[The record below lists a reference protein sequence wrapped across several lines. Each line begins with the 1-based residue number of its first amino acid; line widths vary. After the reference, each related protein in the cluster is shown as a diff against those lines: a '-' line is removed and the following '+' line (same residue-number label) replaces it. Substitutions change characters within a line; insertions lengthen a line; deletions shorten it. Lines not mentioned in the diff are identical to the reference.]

1 MKNYYTFENFII
13 DEGNRFA
20 YLMAKEVL
28 EEKTH
33 INNILFIYGD
43 IGTGKSHLLNAILD
57 KAYKEKSN
65 TKILYISVDE
75 LVKELINAIK
85 DEKYNQFINKYES
98 LDILLIDDFQ
108 CVAGKE
114 RIQEEIFNI
123 FSELYNKK
131 KQIVIASI
139 SKPKDTQIF
148 AERLKMNFEY
158 GILANIS
165 MQTSE
170 TKDTILNN
178 RAKNNK
184 LNVDKETIEYISKK
198 EDLNIKEMI
207 GLINTVDSYNKLI
220 QEKMSKEKIDKT
232 INDITKNHKNHN
244 F

>member
-33 INNILFIYGD
+33 RNNILFIYGD
-43 IGTGKSHLLNAILD
+43 TGVGKTHLLNAILD

-65 TKILYISVDE
+65 AKILYISVDE

-85 DEKYNQFINKYES
+85 DEEYNKFINKYEG

-108 CVAGKE
+108 YIARKE

-131 KQIVIASI
+131 KQIVIASN
-139 SKPKDTQIF
+139 SKPKNIQIF

-170 TKDTILNN
+170 TKEAILNN
-178 RAKNNK
+178 KVKSNK
-184 LNVDKETIEYISKK
+184 LNVDKEAIEYISKK
-198 EDLNIKEMI
+198 ADLNIKEMI
-207 GLINTVDSYNKLI
+207 GLINTVDSYNKLL
-220 QEKMSKEKIDKT
+220 QEEMAKERLDRI
-232 INDITKNHKNHN
+232 ISDIRKNHN

>member
-1 MKNYYTFENFII
+1 MKNYYTFENFIV
-13 DEGNRFA
+13 DESNKFA
-20 YLMAKEVL
+20 YLMAKDVL
-28 EEKTH
+28 EEKRYR
-33 INNILFIYGD
+33 NNILFIYGD
-43 IGTGKSHLLNAILD
+43 TGVGKTHLLKAILY
-57 KAYKEKSN
+57 KAYKEKSD

-108 CVAGKE
+108 CIARKE

-131 KQIVIASI
+131 KQIVIASN
-139 SKPKDTQIF
+139 SRPKEIQIF

-165 MQTSE
+165 MQTSG
-170 TKDTILNN
+170 TKEAILNN
-178 RAKNNK
+178 KVKSNK
-184 LNVDKETIEYISKK
+184 LNVDIEAIEYISKK
-198 EDLNIKEMI
+198 ADLNIKEMI
-207 GLINTVDSYNKLI
+207 GLINTVDSYNKLL
-220 QEKMSKEKIDKT
+220 QEEMAKERLDRI
-232 INDITKNHKNHN
+232 ISDITKNHKNYN

>member
-1 MKNYYTFENFII
+1 M
-13 DEGNRFA
+13 
-20 YLMAKEVL
+20 
-28 EEKTH
+28 
-33 INNILFIYGD
+33 
-43 IGTGKSHLLNAILD
+43 
-57 KAYKEKSN
+57 
-65 TKILYISVDE
+65 
-75 LVKELINAIK
+75 
-85 DEKYNQFINKYES
+85 
-98 LDILLIDDFQ
+98 
-108 CVAGKE
+108 
-114 RIQEEIFNI
+114 
-123 FSELYNKK
+123 YNKK

-220 QEKMSKEKIDKT
+220 QEKMSKERLDMI
-232 INDITKNHKNHN
+232 IRDIIKNHN

>member
-20 YLMAKEVL
+20 YIMAKEVL

-33 INNILFIYGD
+33 RNNILFIYGD
-43 IGTGKSHLLNAILD
+43 TGVGKTHLLNAILD
-57 KAYKEKSN
+57 KTYKEKSN
-65 TKILYISVDE
+65 AKILYISVDE

-220 QEKMSKEKIDKT
+220 QEKMPKERLDMI
-232 INDITKNHKNHN
+232 IRDITKNHKNHN

>member
-20 YLMAKEVL
+20 YLMAKEIL

-33 INNILFIYGD
+33 RNNILFIYGD
-43 IGTGKSHLLNAILD
+43 TGVGKTHLLKAILD
-57 KAYKEKSN
+57 KANKEKSS

-108 CVAGKE
+108 CIARKE

-131 KQIVIASI
+131 KQIVIASN
-139 SKPKDTQIF
+139 SRPKEIQIF

-165 MQTSE
+165 MQTSG
-170 TKDTILNN
+170 TKEAILNN
-178 RAKNNK
+178 KVKSNK
-184 LNVDKETIEYISKK
+184 LNVDIEAIEYISKK
-198 EDLNIKEMI
+198 ADLNIKEMI
-207 GLINTVDSYNKLI
+207 GLVNTIDLYYKLMK
-220 QEKMSKEKIDKT
+220 EKMSKEKIDKT
-232 INDITKNHKNHN
+232 IRDITKNHN

>member
-20 YLMAKEVL
+20 YLMAKEIL

-33 INNILFIYGD
+33 RNNILFIYGD
-43 IGTGKSHLLNAILD
+43 TGVGKTHLLKAILD
-57 KAYKEKSN
+57 KANKEKSS

-75 LVKELINAIK
+75 LVKELINVIK
-85 DEKYNQFINKYES
+85 DEEYNKFINRYEG

-108 CVAGKE
+108 CIARKE

-131 KQIVIASI
+131 KQIVIASN
-139 SKPKDTQIF
+139 SKPKNIQIF

-170 TKDTILNN
+170 TKEAILNN
-178 RAKNNK
+178 KVKSNK
-184 LNVDKETIEYISKK
+184 LNVDIEAIEYISKK
-198 EDLNIKEMI
+198 ANLNIKEMI
-207 GLINTVDSYNKLI
+207 GLINTVDSYNKLL
-220 QEKMSKEKIDKT
+220 QEEMAKDRLDRIIS
-232 INDITKNHKNHN
+232 DIIKNHN

>member
-20 YLMAKEVL
+20 YLMAKEIL

-33 INNILFIYGD
+33 RNNILFIYGD
-43 IGTGKSHLLNAILD
+43 TGVGKTHLLKAILD
-57 KAYKEKSN
+57 KANKEKSS

-85 DEKYNQFINKYES
+85 DEEYNKFINRYEG

-108 CVAGKE
+108 CIARKE

-131 KQIVIASI
+131 KQIVIASN
-139 SKPKDTQIF
+139 SKPKNIQIF

-170 TKDTILNN
+170 TKEAILNN
-178 RAKNNK
+178 KVKSNK
-184 LNVDKETIEYISKK
+184 LNVDIEAIEYISKK
-198 EDLNIKEMI
+198 ADLNIKEMI
-207 GLINTVDSYNKLI
+207 GLINTVDSYNKLL
-220 QEKMSKEKIDKT
+220 QEEMAKDRLDRIIS
-232 INDITKNHKNHN
+232 DIRKNHN

>member
-33 INNILFIYGD
+33 RNNILFIYGD
-43 IGTGKSHLLNAILD
+43 TGVGKTHLLNAILD

-98 LDILLIDDFQ
+98 LDILLIDDLQ

-220 QEKMSKEKIDKT
+220 QEKMPKERLDMI
-232 INDITKNHKNHN
+232 IRDIIKNHN

>member
-1 MKNYYTFENFII
+1 MKNYYKFENFIV
-13 DEGNRFA
+13 DVSNRFA
-20 YLMAKEVL
+20 YLMAKDIL
-28 EEKTH
+28 EEKRYR
-33 INNILFIYGD
+33 NNILFIYGD
-43 IGTGKSHLLNAILD
+43 TGVGKTHLLKAILY
-57 KAYKEKSN
+57 KAYKKKSN
-65 TKILYISVDE
+65 AKILYISANE

-148 AERLKMNFEY
+148 EERLKMNFEY

-220 QEKMSKEKIDKT
+220 QEKMPKERLDMI
-232 INDITKNHKNHN
+232 IRDIIKNHN

>member
-1 MKNYYTFENFII
+1 MKNYYTFENFIV
-13 DEGNRFA
+13 DESNKFA

-33 INNILFIYGD
+33 KNNILFIYGD
-43 IGTGKSHLLNAILD
+43 TGVGKTHLLNAILD

-207 GLINTVDSYNKLI
+207 GLINTVDSYNKLL
-220 QEKMSKEKIDKT
+220 QEEMAKERLDRI
-232 INDITKNHKNHN
+232 ISDITKNHKNYN

>member
-1 MKNYYTFENFII
+1 MKNYYKFENFIV
-13 DEGNRFA
+13 DVSNRFA
-20 YLMAKEVL
+20 YLMAKDIL
-28 EEKTH
+28 EEKRYR
-33 INNILFIYGD
+33 NNILFIYGD
-43 IGTGKSHLLNAILD
+43 TGVGKTHLLKAILY
-57 KAYKEKSN
+57 KAYKKKSN
-65 TKILYISVDE
+65 AKILYISANE

-148 AERLKMNFEY
+148 EERLKMNFEY

-220 QEKMSKEKIDKT
+220 QEKMPKERLDMI
-232 INDITKNHKNHN
+232 IRDITKNHKNHN

>member
-33 INNILFIYGD
+33 RNNILFIYGD
-43 IGTGKSHLLNAILD
+43 TGVGKTHLLNAILD

-98 LDILLIDDFQ
+98 LDILLIDDLQ

-220 QEKMSKEKIDKT
+220 QEKMPKERLNMI
-232 INDITKNHKNHN
+232 IRDIIKNHN